1 MYQGER
7 GGCARGG
14 CEDDYPEAA
23 ATASFVAF
31 FISDDRPTDRCSTGL
46 SGGRMHDV
54 GKWDLQERVVPLDG
68 LL

>member
-31 FISDDRPTDRCSTGL
+31 FISDDRPKADHRMLYRVLRGTDA
-46 SGGRMHDV
+46 
-54 GKWDLQERVVPLDG
+54 
-68 LL
+68 